1 MNTTQT
7 FFVII
12 GGSWVVLMLGAIVFF
27 LREPNPPEDGD
38 DEDVWVERGDY
49 TGWGR

>member
-12 GGSWVVLMLGAIVFF
+12 GGSWVVLMLGAIVLF
-27 LREPNPPEDGD
+27 LREPEQEEN